1 MTLYVKN
8 MVCDRCKLVMKSE
21 LEKLGFH
28 PIAIELGEITLAEEL
43 SPEALEKIAETID
56 PLGFQLIDNK
66 QKRIIEKIKS
76 TVINTIHGSGEDKRY
91 KYSQILSE
99 ALHHDYSYLSKLFS
113 EVEGTTIEQ
122 FIIKQKIEKVKELMV
137 YDELSLNEIASRLGY
152 SSSAHLSAQFKK
164 VTGLPPSHFKN
175 VGAHQR
181 KSLDKLT

>member
-8 MVCDRCKLVMKSE
+8 MVCDRCKLAMKAE
-21 LEKLGFH
+21 LEKLRFH
-28 PIAIELGEITLAEEL
+28 PLTIKLGEITLREEPTP
-43 SPEALEKIAETID
+43 SDIAIIAEAIN
-56 PLGFQLIDNK
+56 PLGFELIDNK

-76 TVINTIHGSGEDKRY
+76 TVINTIHGPESDTRY

-99 ALHHDYSYLSKLFS
+99 ALNHEYSYLSKLFS

-122 FIIKQKIEKVKELMV
+122 FIIRQKIEKVKELMV
-137 YDELSLNEIASRLGY
+137 YDELSLSEIASRLGY

-175 VGAHQR
+175 VGGQQR

>member
-28 PIAIELGEITLAEEL
+28 PLSIELGEITLSEEP
-43 SPEALEKIAETID
+43 SPNGLDAIAKSIG
-56 PLGFQLIDNK
+56 PLGFELIDSK

-76 TVINTIHGSGEDKRY
+76 TVINIIHGTGDDKRY

-99 ALHHDYSYLSKLFS
+99 ALHHDYSHLSKLFS

-122 FIIKQKIEKVKELMV
+122 FILKQKIEKVNELIA
-137 YDELSLNEIASRLGY
+137 YDELSINEIASRLGY

-175 VGAHQR
+175 VGAQQR
-181 KSLDKLT
+181 KSIDKLT